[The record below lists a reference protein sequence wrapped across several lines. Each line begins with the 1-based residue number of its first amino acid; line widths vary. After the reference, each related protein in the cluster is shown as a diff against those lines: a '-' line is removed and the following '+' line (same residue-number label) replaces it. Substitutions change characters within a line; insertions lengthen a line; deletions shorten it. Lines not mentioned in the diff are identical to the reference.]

1 MSRYVLKIKGKRLA
15 NFINYLIKLQ
25 INFHKVKETKDYLI
39 IEVLEEDYLRLIKLK
54 TTYEIEIVKRK
65 GLIYF
70 LHFFKTRKLFISI
83 VILGFILFTL
93 LTNLVF
99 DIRIIETDKD
109 LQALILEDLKE
120 FGLKKYNFKVSYQEK
135 EKIENKI
142 LKKEKDLLEWIEI
155 EEKGT
160 LYEVK
165 LIKRVKEDIT
175 KNNEPRNIIAKKKGM
190 ITRIEAESGEIL
202 TKKNAYVNKGDVLIS
217 GLIKNKDNIVSKTRA
232 IGKVYAEI
240 WYKVSL
246 SLPVNYSSFK
256 KTGNKKEV
264 LEVSFLSND
273 YSLTDFS
280 KYQHSKDTKKSL
292 WKHPFLPL
300 SINITKKEEIK
311 VKNIDF
317 SKDYEHTIKPL
328 AIEKL
333 KNKLGDINIISEKV
347 LKKERNADK
356 IDIEIFFKVEE
367 DITAYE
373 SLKDFN
379 IEEEN
384 NKIKEESGN

>member
-1 MSRYVLKIKGKRLA
+1 
-15 NFINYLIKLQ
+15 
-25 INFHKVKETKDYLI
+25 
-39 IEVLEEDYLRLIKLK
+39 
-54 TTYEIEIVKRK
+54 
-65 GLIYF
+65 
-70 LHFFKTRKLFISI
+70 
-83 VILGFILFTL
+83 
-93 LTNLVF
+93 
-99 DIRIIETDKD
+99 
-109 LQALILEDLKE
+109 
-120 FGLKKYNFKVSYQEK
+120 
-135 EKIENKI
+135 
-142 LKKEKDLLEWIEI
+142 
-155 EEKGT
+155 
-160 LYEVK
+160 
-165 LIKRVKEDIT
+165 
-175 KNNEPRNIIAKKKGM
+175 M